1 TTKATALNGYY
12 IPKDTCVFINQW
24 QVNHDE
30 NLWKD
35 PSAFKPERFLNAAGT
50 EVNKME
56 SEKVLSFGLGK
67 RRCIGET
74 IGRWEIF
81 LFLTT
86 LLQQL
91 EFSLRPGDEVDITPQ
106 YGLTMKYKKC
116 ESFQI
121 KQRFPMN
128 NSS

>member
-1 TTKATALNGYY
+1 MKSISCVCLGKHSPSLEQRFQRAELMECDM
-12 IPKDTCVFINQW
+12 DTV
-24 QVNHDE
+24 
-30 NLWKD
+30 L
-35 PSAFKPERFLNAAGT
+35 PERFLSAAGT
-50 EVNKME
+50 ELSRPE
-56 SEKVLSFGLGK
+56 SEKVLSFGLGR

-91 EFSLRPGDEVDITPQ
+91 HFSLRPGEHVDTTPQ

-116 ESFQI
+116 EAFQI
-121 KQRFPMN
+121 QQRFPVR
-128 NSS
+128 SSL